1 MKHLIIILIGIMF
14 VTQAAAEG
22 GKVRVWNINK
32 DLDSAYKVVYESLEN
47 NRFFVVFEPDIQA
60 NLSNF
65 AERWGDDYNRNKLE
79 GIRAMVFCNGWY
91 ANAVSNADPE
101 MLALCPLHI
110 TLIQKDGATRVLF
123 VRPTAVAEGSKAM
136 SVAKDLEAGVA
147 KALDEAVAEL
157 SH

>member
-1 MKHLIIILIGIMF
+1 MKHLMIILVGFMF
-14 VTQAAAEG
+14 MAQAAAEG
-22 GKVRVWNINK
+22 SKVRVWNINK

-65 AERWGDDYNRNKLE
+65 AERWGEDYNRNKLE

-123 VRPTAVAEGSKAM
+123 VRPTAVAQGSKAL
-136 SVAKDLEAGVA
+136 SVAKQLEASVA

-157 SH
+157 NH